1 MTRILVPVVAIA
13 AILGSGLAHGYW
25 TGRWDGADKAEA
37 SAALLRQLPLGIGDW
52 QGQDLPVDS
61 REVGKVSAY
70 LYRRYVNQRSG
81 AVVAVI
87 LASGR
92 PGPVSIHTPDV
103 CYAASGYESAR
114 WQVFAPALEA
124 AVPPAQFKT
133 AHFIKTKSAGQ
144 MHVRVFW
151 AWNAGG
157 AWTVP
162 DNPRLAFASYPV
174 LYKLHMVHEMAGA
187 NDTLE
192 EDPGMDL
199 LRLLLVEF
207 HKSVVL
213 KS

>member
-1 MTRILVPVVAIA
+1 MTRILIPVLAISA
-13 AILGSGLAHGYW
+13 VVGSGLVQGYW

-37 SAALLRQLPLGIGDW
+37 SAALLRQLPLKIGDW
-52 QGQDLPVDS
+52 QGQEMPVDP
-61 REVGKVSAY
+61 REIGKVSAY

-81 AVVAVI
+81 AMVAVI

-103 CYAASGYESAR
+103 CYTASGYESAR
-114 WQVFAPALEA
+114 WQVIAPALDSST
-124 AVPPAQFKT
+124 PPAEFKT
-133 AHFIKTKSAGQ
+133 AHFTKTKSAGQ
-144 MHVRVFW
+144 THVRVFW

-157 AWTVP
+157 TWTVP
-162 DNPRLAFASYPV
+162 DNPRLAFAGYPV
-174 LYKLHMVHEMAGA
+174 LYKLHMVRDMASA
-187 NDTLE
+187 NESIE

-199 LRLLLVEF
+199 LRLMLAEF